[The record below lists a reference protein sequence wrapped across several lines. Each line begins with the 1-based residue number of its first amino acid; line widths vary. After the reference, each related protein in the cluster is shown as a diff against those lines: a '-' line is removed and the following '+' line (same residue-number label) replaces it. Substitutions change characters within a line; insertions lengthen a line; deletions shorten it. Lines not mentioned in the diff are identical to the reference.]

1 MWDDGRREEAMGTG
15 SREERQVRGEGKTD
29 PAWFCSAKTSPAT
42 GYWCGK
48 ERSCVLPAG
57 RLRAAAASLQNSL
70 HCTFREVPAPHSTG
84 PHFPH
89 FPHSGRSSRLHR
101 AVDRREEW
109 GLFSSGVPSGSAC
122 TRSGQSAHSASPALS
137 TSQTRLGWSMST
149 VLEPSSLSG
158 GAPNQHPPPPIAT
171 GTDHPNQY

>member
-70 HCTFREVPAPHSTG
+70 HCTFREVPAPHSTV
-84 PHFPH
+84 PTLSTLSTLWAIQPIAQ
-89 FPHSGRSSRLHR
+89 SSRPTRKVETFLLWR
-101 AVDRREEW
+101 PFW
-109 GLFSSGVPSGSAC
+109 LCGSAC
-122 TRSGQSAHSASPALS
+122 TRATLALAPGLGNLHTQASPALS
-137 TSQTRLGWSMST
+137 TSQTPLGWSMST
-149 VLEPSSLSG
+149 KLEPASLSG
-158 GAPNQHPPPPIAT
+158 ELQINTHP
-171 GTDHPNQY
+171 HL